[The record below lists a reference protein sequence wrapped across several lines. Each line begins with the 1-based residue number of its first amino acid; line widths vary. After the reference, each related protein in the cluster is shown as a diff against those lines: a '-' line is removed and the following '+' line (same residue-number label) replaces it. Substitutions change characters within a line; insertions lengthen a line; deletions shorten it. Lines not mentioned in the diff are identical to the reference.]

1 MSPSAFST
9 PATSSDWIRILRR
22 RFPAFESLWQEFPD
36 NVFLIACDRDG
47 DFVLADCNPAQQAFI
62 GLPATATQGRA
73 VRELVAA
80 PYRETVLERY
90 RQCVSTGRPLTY
102 EESGTVEGCDAVYY
116 WMTLLVPAHGADGR
130 VEFILGIS
138 RDVTALHQA
147 ENVLR
152 RANEEL
158 EHRVALR
165 TAELEA
171 VNARLRQIAMYDALT
186 GVFAR
191 GHFFE
196 QGQDAFRLAL
206 EQNMPLSV
214 LMLDIDHFKRIND
227 RWGHA
232 AGDGVLRLV
241 GARLQTVFGRTNLIG
256 RCGGE
261 EFAVV
266 LPQQKL
272 ARACWFAQQ
281 VCEEIRSHAFM
292 WQGERIPCSISVG
305 VAERALDDVSL
316 DTLLHRA
323 DLALLQAKAGGRDG
337 YRQSASEHEQLGA
350 NGAAR
355 DVSIA

>member
-9 PATSSDWIRILRR
+9 PAMSSGWVRILRR

-47 DFVLADCNPAQQAFI
+47 EFWLADCNPAQQAFI
-62 GLPATATQGRA
+62 GLPAAQTQGRR
-73 VRELVAA
+73 VRELVAG

-90 RQCVSTGRPLTY
+90 RQCVASGRALTY
-102 EESGTVEGCDAVYY
+102 EESGAIEGSDAVYY

-152 RANEEL
+152 LANEEL
-158 EHRVALR
+158 EQRVALR

-191 GHFFE
+191 AHFFE

-206 EQNMPLSV
+206 EQDMPLSV

-241 GARLQTVFGRTNLIG
+241 GARLQTVFGRTNLVG

-266 LPQQKL
+266 LPQQQL
-272 ARACWFAQQ
+272 AKACWFARQ
-281 VCEEIRSHAFM
+281 VCEAVRSHAFM
-292 WQGERIPCSISVG
+292 WQGEHIPCSISVG
-305 VAERALDDVSL
+305 VAERMPDDASL
-316 DTLLHRA
+316 EALLHRA

-337 YRQSASEHEQLGA
+337 YRQSESQHVDV
-350 NGAAR
+350 AR
-355 DVSIA
+355 FHS